1 MLDRSGVILFR
12 VHPAISQN
20 VTPLVIRTMNAERE
34 WRGYASVITPDRI
47 LMVRLDRPDIR

>member
-47 LMVRLDRPDIR
+47 LMVRLGRPDIQ